1 MCEFKF
7 YQELQKEILATHPIL
22 KIRISGGKSDAE
34 V

>member
-7 YQELQKEILATHPIL
+7 YQELQKDILTAHPIL
-22 KIRISGGKSDAE
+22 KIRIAGGESDAE